1 MKRLLCISKPP
12 KNFSMPM
19 IDQRIIVAIDTFD
32 LETANTILDKLDPSL
47 CIIKIGSV
55 VFNTL
60 GKSFLKDASSRGFKI
75 FLDLKLHDIPNTV
88 HETILGFHDLSIDML
103 TVHLSGGED
112 MLKKAMLAGKSIN
125 AKVIGVSILTSLKE
139 SDTLMLFNNNLDTQI
154 ANLFKIAVK
163 TNLDGVVC
171 SPLELEMANTILD
184 TNSIKITPGIRDIK
198 VADDQARTLSA
209 KEAIE
214 KGATFIVIGRP
225 ITQAEDVSTAL
236 KTFTDSI
243 HD

>member
-1 MKRLLCISKPP
+1 MTDP
-12 KNFSMPM
+12 
-19 IDQRIIVAIDTFD
+19 RIIVAIDTYDFQ
-32 LETANTILDKLDPSL
+32 EANVILDQLDPDL
-47 CIIKIGSV
+47 CRIKIGSV
-55 VFNTL
+55 VFNSL
-60 GKSFLKDASSRGFKI
+60 GKSFLREVSSRGFKI

-88 HETILGFHDLSIDML
+88 HETILGFHDCSIDML

-236 KTFTDSI
+236 KTFSDSI

>member
-1 MKRLLCISKPP
+1 MTDL
-12 KNFSMPM
+12 
-19 IDQRIIVAIDTFD
+19 RIIVAIDTYDFQ
-32 LETANTILDKLDPSL
+32 EANVILDQLDPDL
-47 CIIKIGSV
+47 CRIKIGSV
-55 VFNTL
+55 VFNSL
-60 GKSFLKDASSRGFKI
+60 GKSFLKEVSSRGFKI

-88 HETILGFHDLSIDML
+88 HETILGFHDCSIDML

-139 SDTLMLFNNNLDTQI
+139 SDTLMLFNNNLDMQI

-236 KTFTDSI
+236 KTFSDSI

>member
-1 MKRLLCISKPP
+1 MTDP
-12 KNFSMPM
+12 
-19 IDQRIIVAIDTFD
+19 RIIVAIDTYDFQ
-32 LETANTILDKLDPSL
+32 EANVILDQLDPDL
-47 CIIKIGSV
+47 CRIKIGSI
-55 VFNTL
+55 VFNSL
-60 GKSFLKDASSRGFKI
+60 GKLFLKEVFSRGFKI

-88 HETILGFHDLSIDML
+88 HETILGFHDCSIDML
-103 TVHLSGGED
+103 TIHLSGGED

-154 ANLFKIAVK
+154 ANLFKMAVK

-198 VADDQARTLSA
+198 AADDQARTLSA

>member
-1 MKRLLCISKPP
+1 
-12 KNFSMPM
+12 M

-32 LETANTILDKLDPSL
+32 LETAHTILDKLDPSL

-55 VFNTL
+55 VFNAL
-60 GKSFLKDASSRGFKI
+60 GKSFLKDVSSRGFKI

-88 HETILGFHDLSIDML
+88 HETILGFHDCSIDML

-139 SDTLMLFNNNLDTQI
+139 SDTLMLFDNNLDTQI

-184 TNSIKITPGIRDIK
+184 INSIKITPGIRDIK

-225 ITQAEDVSTAL
+225 ITQAEDVSKAL
-236 KTFTDSI
+236 KTFSNSI

>member
-1 MKRLLCISKPP
+1 MTDP
-12 KNFSMPM
+12 
-19 IDQRIIVAIDTFD
+19 RIIVAIDTYDFQ
-32 LETANTILDKLDPSL
+32 EANVILDQLDPDL
-47 CIIKIGSV
+47 CRIKIGSV
-55 VFNTL
+55 VFNSL
-60 GKSFLKDASSRGFKI
+60 GKSFLKEVSSRGFRI

-88 HETILGFHDLSIDML
+88 HETILGFHDCSIDML

-125 AKVIGVSILTSLKE
+125 AKVIGVSILTSFKE

-225 ITQAEDVSTAL
+225 ITQTEDVSTAL
-236 KTFTDSI
+236 KTFSDSI

>member
-1 MKRLLCISKPP
+1 MTNP
-12 KNFSMPM
+12 
-19 IDQRIIVAIDTFD
+19 RIIVAIDTYD
-32 LETANTILDKLDPSL
+32 LQEANVILDQLDPDL
-47 CIIKIGSV
+47 CRIKIGSV
-55 VFNTL
+55 VFNSL
-60 GKSFLKDASSRGFKI
+60 GKSFLREVSSRGFKI

-88 HETILGFHDLSIDML
+88 HETILGFHDCSIDML

-112 MLKKAMLAGKSIN
+112 MLNKAMLAGKSIN

-139 SDTLMLFNNNLDTQI
+139 SDILMLFNNNLDMQI

-163 TNLDGVVC
+163 ANLDGVVC

-184 TNSIKITPGIRDIK
+184 TNSIKITPGIRDII

>member
-1 MKRLLCISKPP
+1 MTDP
-12 KNFSMPM
+12 
-19 IDQRIIVAIDTFD
+19 RIIVAIDTYDFQ
-32 LETANTILDKLDPSL
+32 EANVILDQLDPDL
-47 CIIKIGSV
+47 CRIKIGSV
-55 VFNTL
+55 VFNSL
-60 GKSFLKDASSRGFKI
+60 GKSFLKEVSSRGFRI

-88 HETILGFHDLSIDML
+88 HETILGFHDCSIDML

-139 SDTLMLFNNNLDTQI
+139 SDTLILFNNNLDTQI

-214 KGATFIVIGRP
+214 NGATFIVIGRP

-236 KTFTDSI
+236 KTFSDSI

>member
-1 MKRLLCISKPP
+1 MTDP
-12 KNFSMPM
+12 
-19 IDQRIIVAIDTFD
+19 RIIVAIDTYD
-32 LETANTILDKLDPSL
+32 LQEANVILDQLDPDL
-47 CIIKIGSV
+47 CKIKIGSV
-55 VFNTL
+55 VFNSL
-60 GKSFLKDASSRGFKI
+60 GKSFLKEVSSRGFKI

-88 HETILGFHDLSIDML
+88 HEAILGFHDCAIDML
-103 TVHLSGGED
+103 TVHLSGGEE

-139 SDTLMLFNNNLDTQI
+139 SDTLMLFNNNLDMQI

-236 KTFTDSI
+236 KTFSDSI